1 MKDGNDH
8 MLMADARSW
17 GLYSAAIIGFIV
29 FAQVMQWPMFPFFID
44 IYYHL
49 SVMKGFAAAGGYVTH
64 AFWEYAPFGRPHL
77 YPPLFHL
84 FLLILYKLGLSV
96 ITVARSANFLM
107 PIIML
112 SSIWFVA
119 RRLLNSRI
127 AFFALLIAS
136 SVYSFYLATI
146 TTIPAMLAM
155 ICGLFGYYFV
165 ERRRPVAALTCM
177 IACFYLHLVVPWVMG
192 AALLLYG
199 LLERQKRKECF
210 IAVAGGITAATPLL
224 YHQLRNLPFLSTH
237 TVAQDLCL
245 EINLLLC
252 LSAVIGIIY
261 VLRQKGCYRYFTAL
275 FVISIPFAWMH
286 PYRYFGGEGVFALIF
301 LGALGVESVFS
312 YLQKNFHRFIFT
324 GTAIILFFMVSPTL
338 MIDRGSPKFVPV
350 NSTFSNSVFGDS
362 YYTHSFLRSV
372 YNEKRYGQVVSVV
385 NKSSAEDEILFSNN
399 AFFVGIVGAITG
411 RATSTAMFHE
421 VRPLIVFDRIA
432 AARLIVWAKN
442 PENLTQEPL
451 EIIEKYKLEKI
462 ADTELAFIYR
472 NNNTVSRR
480 HIPPPFVPEMIA
492 YALIGITIIA
502 GVILK

>member
-1 MKDGNDH
+1 MKDSSDH
-8 MLMADARSW
+8 RLMADARSW
-17 GLYSAAIIGFIV
+17 ELYSVAIIGFIV

-84 FLLILYKLGLSV
+84 FLLMLYKLGLSV
-96 ITVARSANFLM
+96 INVARSANFLM

-119 RRLLNSRI
+119 RRLLNKRI

-155 ICGLFGYYFV
+155 ISGLFGYYFV
-165 ERRRPVAALTCM
+165 ERHRPVAASACM
-177 IACFYLHLVVPWVMG
+177 VFCFYLHLVMPWVMG

-199 LLERQKRKECF
+199 MLERQKRKECF
-210 IAVAGGITAATPLL
+210 IAVAAGVVAAIPLL

-252 LSAVIGIIY
+252 LFAIIGIIC
-261 VLRQKGCYRYFTAL
+261 VLRQKGRYRYFTAL
-275 FVISIPFAWMH
+275 FIISIPFAWMH

-301 LGALGVESVFS
+301 LAALGIESVFG
-312 YLQKNFHRFIFT
+312 YLQKNFYRFIFT
-324 GTAIILFFMVSPTL
+324 GIAVVLFFMVSPTL
-338 MIDRGSPKFVPV
+338 MIDRGAPKIIPV

-372 YNEKRYGQVVSVV
+372 YNEKRYGQIVSVV
-385 NKSSAEDEILFSNN
+385 NKNSSEDEILFSNN
-399 AFFVGIVGAITG
+399 AFFVGIVGSITG
-411 RATSTAMFHE
+411 RATSTGMFQE
-421 VRPLIVFDRIA
+421 VKPLVVFDRIA
-432 AARLIVWAKN
+432 AARLIIW
-442 PENLTQEPL
+442 PRDSEDLTREPV
-451 EIIEKYKLEKI
+451 EMIEKYKLEKI

-472 NNNTVSRR
+472 NSDAVARR
-480 HIPPPFVPEMIA
+480 HVPPPYVPEMIC
-492 YALIGITIIA
+492 YALIGITILL
-502 GVILK
+502 GVVLK